1 MSTTTPTP
9 NEQQRDFFDVCVA
22 GFPHLDIRHNSLEAA
37 VSLTKAKLRPLQIA
51 ASEMPEFGERA
62 FDLFPF
68 YVTTMIKTPHDG
80 VVRSSVGKRKIVWSN
95 DPTYRTAKMVKDAQ
109 IAWEKEAVEREATEA
124 KSAAFE
130 AEQRAHHATT
140 TPSPADARRFVAQ
153 MVRDTEI
160 AWENKAVEREAT
172 EAKSAAFEAE
182 QRAHHAATTP
192 SPADAKR
199 FVRMFGDQGGPAG
212 VVSAEEAELIRCSHF
227 AAVGVFY
234 GMESFPRCTNVPP

>member
-9 NEQQRDFFDVCVA
+9 NEQQQRDFFDVRVA

-51 ASEMPEFGERA
+51 ASEMPEFGEGA

-80 VVRSSVGKRKIVWSN
+80 VVRSSVGKTEIVWSN
-95 DPTYRTAKMVKDAQ
+95 DPTYRTAQMVKDA
-109 IAWEKEAVEREATEA
+109 
-124 KSAAFE
+124 
-130 AEQRAHHATT
+130 
-140 TPSPADARRFVAQ
+140 
-153 MVRDTEI
+153 EI
-160 AWENKAVEREAT
+160 AWKKKAVEREAT

-192 SPADAKR
+192 IPADAKR
-199 FVRMFGDQGGPAG
+199 FVSMFGDQGGPVG
-212 VVSAEEAELIRCSHF
+212 VVSAEEAEVIRCSHF
-227 AAVGVFY
+227 ATVGVFY

>member
-9 NEQQRDFFDVCVA
+9 NEQQRDSFDVHVA

-51 ASEMPEFGERA
+51 ASEMPEIGERA

-80 VVRSSVGKRKIVWSN
+80 VVRSSVGKSKIVWSN
-95 DPTYRTAKMVKDAQ
+95 DPTYRTAQMVKDAE

-140 TPSPADARRFVAQ
+140 TPSPADAKRFVAQ
-153 MVRDTEI
+153 MVKNTEI
-160 AWENKAVEREAT
+160 AWKKKAVEREDHAT
-172 EAKSAAFEAE
+172 
-182 QRAHHAATTP
+182 TTP

-199 FVRMFGDQGGPAG
+199 FIRMFGDQGGPVG
-212 VVSAEEAELIRCSHF
+212 VVSAEDAERIQCSHF
-227 AAVGVFY
+227 ATVGVFY
-234 GMESFPRCTNVPP
+234 GMEAFPRCTNVPP